1 MNLLRYPDFPFIW
14 SRSQDMDLY
23 RIILPKDND
32 WEIMS
37 ELGQIGMRGGSP
49 AYKASEDSRHD
60 SSS

>member
-1 MNLLRYPDFPFIW
+1 
-14 SRSQDMDLY
+14 MDLY